1 MKKFIFL
8 LIFLAF
14 GVACENET
22 ELPKEPE
29 VEASVSDSIK
39 TYQGSYISVKDEAVL
54 NGDNFVFQVKMD
66 SMAKVLENKIK
77 GKELLDQNVVPVKI
91 KGKVIQNPGNKG
103 YSKMIEITEIIAIET
118 ENNTEN

>member
-8 LIFLAF
+8 LIFLAVI
-14 GVACENET
+14 VACENET
-22 ELPKEPE
+22 EIPKEPE
-29 VEASVSDSIK
+29 VEASVADSIK

-66 SMAKVLENKIK
+66 SMAKKLENKLREK
-77 GKELLDQNVVPVKI
+77 KLQDQNVVPVKLR
-91 KGKVIQNPGNKG
+91 GKVIPNTGTKG
-103 YSKMIEITEIIAIET
+103 YSQMIEIKEILAIEA